1 MDPYARIG
9 DNPNIQGWILLSK
22 EGLPIYS
29 VLPIDTNDVLV
40 SAISAAILSVSKRA
54 VKELARGDLK
64 RILIEGNEGII
75 ILSEAGPNYILCTLA
90 KSGASLGM
98 VFLSIQ
104 NKIDKI
110 LSGDF
115 DDKDDKNGSK

>member
-75 ILSEAGPNYILCTLA
+75 ILSEAGPNYMLCTS
-90 KSGASLGM
+90 KKRHSLGM